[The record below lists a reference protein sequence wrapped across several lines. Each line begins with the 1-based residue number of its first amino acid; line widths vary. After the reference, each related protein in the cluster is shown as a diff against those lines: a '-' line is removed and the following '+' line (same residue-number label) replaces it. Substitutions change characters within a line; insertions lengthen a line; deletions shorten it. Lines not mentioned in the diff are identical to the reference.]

1 MKRLIYVVT
10 LAILLFAA
18 FGCAKNKEIAKE
30 IQKEDVAPDKGKI
43 EVLDV
48 ATQNNHLAFELF
60 KQVDN
65 VSGENIVYSP
75 YSINSALAMA
85 YTGAAGNTAYEIASV
100 MGYPAEAMELGEQFE
115 KSLYNMRELSNR
127 KNARLDIANA
137 LFDSDRNLKRL
148 LPSYSK
154 YLQHF
159 YGSELQGLD
168 FSRPEEAAGTINK
181 WVEKNTESR
190 IKNIV
195 QPAQIARKGDGLILV
210 NTIYF
215 KSPWRSPFLQANTK
229 PMRFYTDTNGAEKKY
244 IVTSM
249 MQQKERYAYL
259 SQDGVQI
266 LEMPFKEQDLSMIF
280 VLPENMDKFTPEL
293 TMKNYE
299 SWMNDLT
306 KKQMV
311 QVFVPRFKLEESLD
325 DLTREFKALG
335 VKDAFAADKADFSGI
350 YQPGEARI
358 YISDFVHKAFLE
370 VSEEGAEAAAA
381 TQIGFSKTSLD
392 VPDQEIPVFKLD
404 RPFYSFIVYKPTQE
418 ILFVAKIMQPE
429 LSEKK

>member
-1 MKRLIYVVT
+1 MKRIIYVVT
-10 LAILLFAA
+10 VIILLFAV
-18 FGCAKNKEIAKE
+18 FGCAKNKEVATE

-65 VSGENIVYSP
+65 AGGENIVFSP

-100 MGYPAEAMELGEQFE
+100 MGYPTEAMELGEQFE
-115 KSLYNMRELSNR
+115 KSLNNMKELSNR

-137 LFDSDRNLKRL
+137 LFDSDQNLKRL
-148 LPSYSK
+148 LPTYSK

-195 QPAQIARKGDGLILV
+195 QPDQIARKGDGLILV

-215 KSPWRSPFLQANTK
+215 KSPWRSPFLKSNTK
-229 PMRFYTDTNGAEKKY
+229 PMRFYTDTNGAEEKY

-266 LEMPFKEQDLSMIF
+266 LEMPFEEQELSMIF
-280 VLPENMDKFTPEL
+280 VLPENMDKFAPEL

-299 SWMNDLT
+299 SWMSELN
-306 KKQMV
+306 KRQMV
-311 QVFVPRFKLEESLD
+311 QVYVPRFKLEESLD

-335 VKDAFAADKADFSGI
+335 VKDAFAADKADFSEI
-350 YQPGEARI
+350 YQPGGARI

-381 TQIGFSKTSLD
+381 TQIGFAKTSLD
-392 VPDQEIPVFKLD
+392 VHDQEVPVFKLD
-404 RPFYSFIVYKPTQE
+404 RPFYSFIVHKPTQE
-418 ILFVAKIMQPE
+418 ILFLAKIMQPE
-429 LSEKK
+429 VFEN

>member
-1 MKRLIYVVT
+1 MKRIIYVITVI
-10 LAILLFAA
+10 ILLFAV
-18 FGCAKNKEIAKE
+18 FGCAKNKEVATE
-30 IQKEDVAPDKGKI
+30 IQKEDVAPDKSKI

-65 VSGENIVYSP
+65 AGGENIVFSP

-100 MGYPAEAMELGEQFE
+100 MGYPTEAMELGEQFE
-115 KSLYNMRELSNR
+115 KSLNNMKELSNR

-137 LFDSDRNLKRL
+137 LFDSDQNLKRL
-148 LPSYSK
+148 LPTYSK

-159 YGSELQGLD
+159 YGSELHGLD
-168 FSRPEEAAGTINK
+168 FSKPAEAAGTINK

-195 QPAQIARKGDGLILV
+195 QPDQIARKGDGLILV

-215 KSPWRSPFLQANTK
+215 KSPWRAPFLESNTK
-229 PMRFYTDTNGAEKKY
+229 PMRFYIDTNGKEEKY

-259 SQDGVQI
+259 SQDGLQI
-266 LEMPFKEQDLSMIF
+266 LEMPFEEQELSMIF
-280 VLPENMDKFTPEL
+280 ILPENMDRFAPEL
-293 TMKNYE
+293 TLKNYE
-299 SWMNDLT
+299 SWMSELD
-306 KKQMV
+306 KRQMV
-311 QVFVPRFKLEESLD
+311 QVYVPRFKLEESLD

-350 YQPGEARI
+350 YQPGGARI

-381 TQIGFSKTSLD
+381 TQIGFAKTSLD
-392 VPDQEIPVFKLD
+392 VQDQEIPVFKLD
-404 RPFYSFIVYKPTQE
+404 RPFYSFIVHKPTQE
-418 ILFVAKIMQPE
+418 ILFLAKIMQPE
-429 LSEKK
+429 VFEN